1 MAKTRRRW
9 RIALLLCGVSLLSV
23 HTAVAGGHVRFDND
37 RIAEVFHYAMWR
49 SPSFRDL
56 VATLE
61 MLDRVVYV
69 EEGKCRN
76 LQQHSCLILMPTPG
90 AKNLLVHIDPRQPI
104 RSVVA
109 QLAHE
114 LYHAEEVGREPSV
127 VDDASLRNL
136 YERIGE
142 RRCSTDGDNCWETR
156 AAATFEALVTR
167 ELEQSAAPKTE

>member
-1 MAKTRRRW
+1 MAKTRRSW
-9 RIALLLCGVSLLSV
+9 RIAPLLCGVSLLSV
-23 HTAVAGGHVRFDND
+23 NTAVAGGHVRFDND

-49 SPSFRDL
+49 SPSFREL

-76 LQQHSCLILMPTPG
+76 LEQHSCLVLMPTPG
-90 AKNLLVHIDPRQPI
+90 AKNLLVRIDPRQQV
-104 RSVVA
+104 RLVVA

-114 LYHAEEVGREPSV
+114 LYHAAEVGREPGV
-127 VDDASLRNL
+127 VDEASLRDL

-142 RRCSTDGDNCWETR
+142 RRCSWDGDDCWETR
-156 AAATFEALVTR
+156 AAETFKALVMR
-167 ELEQSAAPKTE
+167 ELEQSAPPKTE

>member
-1 MAKTRRRW
+1 MAKIRRSGRV
-9 RIALLLCGVSLLSV
+9 AVLLCGVSLLSA
-23 HTAVAGGHVRFDND
+23 HAAVTGGHVRFDND

-49 SPSFRDL
+49 SPSFREL

-69 EEGKCRN
+69 DEGQCRHRE
-76 LQQHSCLILMPTPG
+76 QHSCLVLMPTPG

-127 VDDASLRNL
+127 VDDASLRDL
-136 YERIGE
+136 YKRIGE
-142 RRCSTDGDNCWETR
+142 RRCSRDGDDCWETR

-167 ELEQSAAPKTE
+167 ELEQSAPPKTD